1 MENNDVKNNGKINGN
16 GQKRRPPSQNGGG
29 PQGVSSRNISRG
41 GSGQASRQGAEK
53 PGNQGSRGSGG
64 RQVQGGQSRSTQPK
78 RQQNG
83 AQRRSGQNRGGGNTA
98 KNSRDSM
105 QDRQGQA
112 PRQNQSRRP
121 NTQGRVPQKKEE
133 RKGASQT
140 AREQQP
146 VKNQAQ
152 NTKNSSAQQKKRRRP
167 DEYKRDGEPIIRRND
182 YGDGFYTDE
191 VELKRRRQTIQERDD
206 RQEELQKEPMSRRTR
221 KMINIAICGV
231 IVAVV
236 LITGVVLS
244 LTVLFKTEK
253 ITVEGSTHYTEQQ
266 IAQASGLTLGEN
278 LFLSDKQ
285 AGGERVEQK
294 FPYVEKAEVSI
305 KIPDTIV
312 IRITEARPAYLLA
325 QGNDFVVIST
335 QGRVLEHASKNT
347 FGAPIIKGCEITKAK
362 VGETA
367 RIKDK
372 KMLSILN
379 TITKSLQKNK
389 FEGIEEIDVTD
400 AADISLNYANRIK
413 IILGTPDDVDYK
425 IRTAMTIISQK
436 LAQTDMGV
444 LDVSSCNSG
453 KKASYY
459 NPDSSLYPTEPVTE
473 PATQPQTEP
482 VTEPTEPDYGGG
494 VVSGGDYGD
503 PVQDSWTDSSSD
515 GTNYGVDTD
524 GDGVPDDFDGD
535 GIPDY
540 LG

>member
-29 PQGVSSRNISRG
+29 PQGASSRNIGRG
-41 GSGQASRQGAEK
+41 GSGQANSQGTGK
-53 PGNQGSRGSGG
+53 PGNQGSRKSGG
-64 RQVQGGQSRSTQPK
+64 HHSQGGKGGQSRGTQPK

-83 AQRRSGQNRGGGNTA
+83 VQRHSGQKRGGNAA
-98 KNSRDSM
+98 KNSRDGV
-105 QDRQGQA
+105 QNRQGQA
-112 PRQNQSRRP
+112 PRQNQNRQP
-121 NTQGRVPQKKEE
+121 NTQSRAPQKKEE

-140 AREQQP
+140 PHEQQP

-152 NTKNSSAQQKKRRRP
+152 NTKNGSAQQKKRRRP
-167 DEYKRDGEPIIRRND
+167 VEYKRDGEPIIRRND

-206 RQEELQKEPMSRRTR
+206 RQEEELQKEPMSRRTR

-278 LFLSDKQ
+278 LFLSNKQ

-312 IRITEARPAYLLA
+312 IRITEAKPAYLLA
-325 QGNDFVVIST
+325 QGDDFVVIST

-482 VTEPTEPDYGGG
+482 VTEPTEPDYGDAGQN
-494 VVSGGDYGD
+494 SLA
-503 PVQDSWTDSSSD
+503 DSSSD
-515 GTNYGVDTD
+515 DTNYGADTD
-524 GDGVPDDFDGD
+524 GDGTPDDFDGD